1 MQATSSRDDSLAIS
15 VRVLVVLVSHQWNC
29 TVHSM
34 PPLSKV
40 AYGKRK
46 LILINSIVEQ
56 KLAKELC
63 LPELPIQSDNTP
75 MLESD
80 QSLRQ
85 YAL

>member
-1 MQATSSRDDSLAIS
+1 
-15 VRVLVVLVSHQWNC
+15 
-29 TVHSM
+29 M

>member
-1 MQATSSRDDSLAIS
+1 
-15 VRVLVVLVSHQWNC
+15 
-29 TVHSM
+29 M

-63 LPELPIQSDNTP
+63 LPELPIQSDYTP